1 VVVVSDDAF
10 RFCRPRLLAI
20 IMEIFKEKCDTNTY
34 TKMVEI
40 EEVPPDEREREEE
53 KKVNDRGGGNGG
65 DGGFRAFAAGTTT
78 SAFAEDEE
86 EKEIIALATNLKSD
100 GNEKFATSAF
110 GEALKLYDDG
120 VEVLRGEGKE
130 EEEENDDVDDSD
142 GDEDDGDV
150 DEATTTTTTTTTK
163 GTEKEEDEAKMTKKN
178 KPSDDP
184 GKREPTKREVLLATL
199 HANAGACL
207 MKLESFEECVRR
219 CSKAIALHP
228 RYGKAHA
235 RRAQAYEKL
244 DDVERAL
251 EDYEKAVAI
260 EEKENGE
267 SEDARRR
274 MKKSAHR
281 EKVNA
286 LKPKVEEKRE
296 ETKKE
301 MFKQLRSLGDMVLG
315 NFGLSCD
322 NFKAEKDENT
332 GGFSLKVVQEKAGET
347 KTRVIN
353 ENNNNNNNSAAAAAT
368 ASK

>member
-1 VVVVSDDAF
+1 
-10 RFCRPRLLAI
+10 
-20 IMEIFKEKCDTNTY
+20 MEIFKEKCSTQILHN
-34 TKMVEI
+34 KMVEI
-40 EEVPPDEREREEE
+40 EEVHPEERAREEE
-53 KKVNDRGGGNGG
+53 KKANDRGGNGG
-65 DGGFRAFAAGTTT
+65 DDGFRARTTGTRE
-78 SAFAEDEE
+78 SAEDE
-86 EKEIIALATNLKSD
+86 EKEIIALATTLKSN

-120 VEVLRGEGKE
+120 VEVLSREG
-130 EEEENDDVDDSD
+130 ENDDIDDSD
-142 GDEDDGDV
+142 KSDEDDGDV
-150 DEATTTTTTTTTK
+150 DEATTRTTTKTK
-163 GTEKEEDEAKMTKKN
+163 GTEKEEEDEAKKN
-178 KPSDDP
+178 KPSDDTE
-184 GKREPTKREVLLATL
+184 KRDPTKREVLLATL

-228 RYGKAHA
+228 RYGKAYA

-274 MKKSAHR
+274 MRKSAHR

-332 GGFSLKVVQEKAGET
+332 GGFSLKFVQEKAGET

-353 ENNNNNNNSAAAAAT
+353 ENESNNNNSAAAAAT

>member
-1 VVVVSDDAF
+1 
-10 RFCRPRLLAI
+10 
-20 IMEIFKEKCDTNTY
+20 MEIFKEKCSTQILLLR
-34 TKMVEI
+34 MVEI
-40 EEVPPDEREREEE
+40 EEVHPEERAREEE
-53 KKVNDRGGGNGG
+53 KKANDRGGNGG
-65 DGGFRAFAAGTTT
+65 DDGFRARTTGTRE
-78 SAFAEDEE
+78 SAEDE
-86 EKEIIALATNLKSD
+86 EKEIIALATRLKSN

-120 VEVLRGEGKE
+120 VEVLSGEGE
-130 EEEENDDVDDSD
+130 CDDIDDSD
-142 GDEDDGDV
+142 ESDEDDGDV
-150 DEATTTTTTTTTK
+150 DETTTTTTTK
-163 GTEKEEDEAKMTKKN
+163 TKGTEKEEEDEAKKN
-178 KPSDDP
+178 KADVDP
-184 GKREPTKREVLLATL
+184 EKREPTKREVLLATL

-332 GGFSLKVVQEKAGET
+332 GGFSLKFVQEKAGET

-353 ENNNNNNNSAAAAAT
+353 ENESNNNNSAAAAAT

>member
-1 VVVVSDDAF
+1 
-10 RFCRPRLLAI
+10 
-20 IMEIFKEKCDTNTY
+20 
-34 TKMVEI
+34 MVEI
-40 EEVPPDEREREEE
+40 EEVQNSEE
-53 KKVNDRGGGNGG
+53 KKALNDHREGG
-65 DGGFRAFAAGTTT
+65 DDGVRDDGFRAAGRKTGTT
-78 SAFAEDEE
+78 SASLAEEYDEE
-86 EKEIIALATNLKSD
+86 EKEIIALATRLKSN

-110 GEALKLYDDG
+110 EEALKLYDDG
-120 VEVLRGEGKE
+120 VEVLSREG
-130 EEEENDDVDDSD
+130 ENDDIDDSD
-142 GDEDDGDV
+142 KSDEDDGDV
-150 DEATTTTTTTTTK
+150 DEATTTTTTTTKTK
-163 GTEKEEDEAKMTKKN
+163 GTEKDEVDEAKKN
-178 KPSDDP
+178 KADVDP
-184 GKREPTKREVLLATL
+184 EKREPTKREVLLATL

-332 GGFSLKVVQEKAGET
+332 GGFSLKFVQEKAGET

-353 ENNNNNNNSAAAAAT
+353 ENESNNNNSAAAAAT